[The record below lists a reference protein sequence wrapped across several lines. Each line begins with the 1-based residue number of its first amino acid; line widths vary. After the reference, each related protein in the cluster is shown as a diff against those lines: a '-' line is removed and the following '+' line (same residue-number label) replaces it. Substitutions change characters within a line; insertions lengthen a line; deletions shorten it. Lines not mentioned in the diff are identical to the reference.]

1 MNSKEFTLKD
11 IGQFIMT
18 GISGEALRDEEKKF
32 IHQEN
37 IGGVI
42 LFSHNYKNPA
52 QLLELTNS
60 IQDLSRGDP
69 LFIGVDQEG
78 GRVRR
83 FKNHLTQFPTMYE
96 IGRLNSSEIFFKSH
110 QIMANELKAIG
121 VNLSFAPVCDVLTN
135 PKNKVIGDRAFS
147 CDFQEVVKYVKA
159 AIEGLAD
166 GGILSVAKHFPGH
179 GDTVKDS
186 HFELPV
192 VKKSIE
198 GIKNC
203 ELVPFRQAVQSHVD
217 MILMAHLQIPAI
229 DEKYPTTLSPL
240 AYRFLRSELQ
250 YDGIIISDDMEM
262 KAISDLLSWEESAIR
277 TLAAGCDLL
286 VYRSM
291 DTAKAAYKGLFK
303 ASKAQEISYQKLC
316 QKITRIDVL
325 KKKYF
330 SNKIQGPH
338 FSSLP
343 VISSAESQQFL
354 LELRGKI
361 DDFKSRK

>member
-1 MNSKEFTLKD
+1 MNSKEFVLKD

-18 GISGEALRDEEKKF
+18 GISGQTLRNEEKKF
-32 IHQEN
+32 LHQEN

-42 LFSHNYKNPA
+42 LFSHNYKNPT

-60 IQDLSRGDP
+60 IQDLSQGDP

-83 FKNHLTQFPTMYE
+83 FKSHLTQFPPMYE
-96 IGRLNSSEIFFKSH
+96 IGRLNSTEIFFKAH

-121 VNLSFAPVCDVLTN
+121 VNLSFSPVCDVLTN
-135 PKNKVIGDRAFS
+135 SKNKVIGDRALGR
-147 CDFQEVVKYVKA
+147 DFREVSKYVKA
-159 AIEGLAD
+159 SIEGLLD

-192 VKKSIE
+192 VEKSIE

-203 ELVPFRQAVQSHVD
+203 ELVPFLQAVQSDVD

-229 DEKYPTTLSPL
+229 DEKYPTTFSPL
-240 AYRFLRSELQ
+240 AYRFLRSELE

-262 KAISDLLSWEESAIR
+262 RAVSDLLSWEESAVR
-277 TLAAGCDLL
+277 TLSVGCDLL

-303 ASKAQEISYQKLC
+303 AIKAQEVSYQKLC
-316 QKITRIDVL
+316 QKITRIDIL

-330 SNKIQGPH
+330 SNKVQGPS
-338 FSSLP
+338 FSSFP

-354 LELRGKI
+354 LELRGGI
-361 DDFKSRK
+361 ADFKSQE

>member
-1 MNSKEFTLKD
+1 MLKD
-11 IGQFIMT
+11 TGQFIMT
-18 GISGEALRDEEKKF
+18 GISGETLTEEEKKF
-32 IHQEN
+32 LHQEN

-52 QLLELTNS
+52 QLKELTHS
-60 IQDLSRGDP
+60 IQGLSRGNP

-83 FKNHLTQFPTMYE
+83 FKNHLTQFPPMYE
-96 IGRLNSSEIFFKSH
+96 IGWLNSQKFFFKAH

-147 CDFQEVVKYVKA
+147 SDFQKVAEYVAA

-186 HFELPV
+186 HFDLPV

-198 GIKNC
+198 GIKSC

-217 MILMAHLQIPAI
+217 MVLMAHLQIPVI
-229 DEKYPTTLSPL
+229 DEKYPTTFSPA
-240 AYRFLRSELQ
+240 AYHFLRCELQ
-250 YDGIIISDDMEM
+250 YDGVIISDDMEM
-262 KAISDLLSWEESAIR
+262 KAVSDLLSWKESAIR

-291 DTAKAAYKGLFK
+291 DRAKAAYRGLCL
-303 ASKAQEISYQKLC
+303 AIEAQDISCRELC
-316 QKITRIDVL
+316 QKITRINTL

-330 SNKIQGPH
+330 APKIQASTL
-338 FSSLP
+338 SSSP
-343 VISSAESQQFL
+343 VMSLLESQEFL
-354 LELRGKI
+354 LELEGKI
-361 DDFKSRK
+361 TDIKTRK